1 MIRLFKRK
9 FISKKNENYI
19 KTNNHKEKLINKI
32 FNYYE
37 RTIGRT
43 FKPDFWGPIPPQ
55 LLKKYNINYRIG
67 DFTSLPFEDR
77 KFDVVTCVSVLEHM
91 PFEDQIK
98 GLKEMARVVKNN
110 GQLIITYDKHKE
122 DLTSRFINESGM
134 TINDLVY
141 FKKPKEVYNQ
151 NEPDIIGISLIKK

>member
-1 MIRLFKRK
+1 
-9 FISKKNENYI
+9 
-19 KTNNHKEKLINKI
+19 
-32 FNYYE
+32 
-37 RTIGRT
+37 
-43 FKPDFWGPIPPQ
+43 
-55 LLKKYNINYRIG
+55 
-67 DFTSLPFEDR
+67 
-77 KFDVVTCVSVLEHM
+77 M